1 MVHVFENLKF
11 VILKNHDDSTEEKI
25 SSLLKSNGCS
35 NLQLTNPNTFKLQLY
50 STSKR
55 PTVHFVV
62 TNSIPSNDIALSCFK
77 LSIPVVNIDWVLECI
92 KREKIVPV
100 EPFQYFSNTLKNHR
114 FYISRY
120 SFNEQEYKFLR
131 NLILLLGGDVTRI
144 LSKQTVTHLVLKNNN
159 IMENDPLKQLLPIL
173 DRHPY
178 NEIEKEIHIVDEIW
192 LFDKYFNSEYSN
204 TIIKNVNSN
213 EESKDY
219 NPIFHKSMFDGYE
232 FLIDLQMEMPL
243 INHLSTMIKS
253 FGGAIL
259 LYENTE
265 TEKIP
270 IANRSKK
277 KLIYL
282 GEFYGNPLFNSIHA
296 HYDILK
302 VNLNWIFQCILQQ
315 EIDIF
320 IDKDGQGK
328 MIYRIPNG
336 TQKNLCSGMKI
347 SYTQFFGLQRFE
359 IIDKIEM
366 LGGVVTPNLDLT
378 TDLLIV
384 GISRGPKYRFGI
396 KNNIH
401 MVTPSWLDETFE
413 SCSRQPFDQYIPSCE
428 DDENLS
434 LDVNENVNDDVVI
447 TSSPSTIIEEPE
459 MKGDATTAR
468 IQDQEERTTFDTTKF
483 NTEST
488 KIHDSKSSNRL
499 AKKEDEEGEE
509 EATRKYMVK
518 RTNKRQKLED
528 KARDTLFKDGMKEI
542 GRLYNIHCVTTQ
554 CLDGL
559 TSLDK
564 EILKLIGIEIFDKI
578 DDSNIK
584 LLNGVIAPR
593 RLRTFKFLLSLSF
606 EPLKYALIPEFITDI
621 LAIVKNGQDLSEKSL
636 RLDLKRYCIPEMDT
650 DILQQRTK
658 LPDKVFSRG
667 NIINVNIS
675 SNMQGGTETLMTILK
690 SHGIKNINVLK
701 KKFSI
706 SDIIKNENHL
716 ADNKTDE
723 GNNGTT
729 NEIPQY
735 ILITDQQSQVK
746 QFKKILLKNDKDTK
760 GIFIVEWNW
769 CVQCIFGLDVS
780 YSKYKSTILYNE

>member
-35 NLQLTNPNTFKLQLY
+35 NLQLTYPDTFKLQLY

-92 KREKIVPV
+92 KREKIVPI
-100 EPFQYFSNTLKNHR
+100 EPFQYFSNILKNHR

-159 IMENDPLKQLLPIL
+159 TMENDPLKQLLPIL
-173 DRHPY
+173 NRHPY
-178 NEIEKEIHIVDEIW
+178 NEIEEEIHIVDEVW
-192 LFDKYFNSEYSN
+192 LFDKYFNSEYGN
-204 TIIKNVNSN
+204 TIIKSVNSN

-232 FLIDLQMEMPL
+232 FLMDLQMEMPL

-259 LYENTE
+259 LYEDTE
-265 TEKIP
+265 AEKIP
-270 IANRSKK
+270 MANRSKK

-282 GEFYGNPLFNSIHA
+282 GEFYGNPLFNSIHT
-296 HYDILK
+296 HHDILK

-315 EIDIF
+315 GMDIF
-320 IDKDGQGK
+320 IDKDGHSK
-328 MIYRIPNG
+328 MIYRIPNQ
-336 TQKNLCSGMKI
+336 TQKKLCSGMRI

-366 LGGVVTPNLDLT
+366 LGGVVMPNLDLT

-401 MVTPSWLDETFE
+401 MVTPSWLDVTFE
-413 SCSRQPFDQYIPSCE
+413 SYSRQPFDQYIPSCE

-434 LDVNENVNDDVVI
+434 LNVDENVNEDVVI
-447 TSSPSTIIEEPE
+447 TSSPSMIIEEPE
-459 MKGDATTAR
+459 VKGHATTAR
-468 IQDQEERTTFDTTKF
+468 IQDQEERATFDTTKF
-483 NTEST
+483 NTESA

-499 AKKEDEEGEE
+499 ARKEDEEEE
-509 EATRKYMVK
+509 EKAARKYIVK
-518 RTNKRQKLED
+518 RTNKRQKIED
-528 KARDTLFKDGMKEI
+528 KARDTLFRDGMKEI
-542 GRLYNIHCVTTQ
+542 GPLYNIHCVTTQ

-559 TSLDK
+559 TNLDK

-606 EPLKYALIPEFITDI
+606 EPLEYALIPEFITDI

-636 RLDLKRYCIPEMDT
+636 RLDLKTYCIPEMDT
-650 DILQQRTK
+650 DILQRTK
-658 LPDKVFSRG
+658 LPNKVFSRG
-667 NIINVNIS
+667 NIINVNMS
-675 SNMQGGTETLMTILK
+675 SNMQGGTETLTTILK

-706 SDIIKNENHL
+706 SDIVKNENHL
-716 ADNKTDE
+716 ADNKTDG
-723 GNNGTT
+723 GNNETT

-780 YSKYKSTILYNE
+780 YSKGL